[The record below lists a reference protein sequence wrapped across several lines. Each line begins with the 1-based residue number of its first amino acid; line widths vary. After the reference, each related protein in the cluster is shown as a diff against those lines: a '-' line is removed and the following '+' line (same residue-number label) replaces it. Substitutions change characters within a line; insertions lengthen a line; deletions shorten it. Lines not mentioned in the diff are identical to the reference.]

1 MRSLPALHVPW
12 KTFLAALLLLLALPA
27 QADTRIGLG
36 VDVFTES
43 SRLTGQ
49 QSINAARR
57 DESFDYNSNSFLA
70 ATLNLSIP
78 APISEHARMGAGI
91 RVFGNYGAG
100 GGRVFGFGVLNE
112 AFVTGEYGLPI
123 ADKMEAVFGA
133 RGGIALLLP
142 GKEFNE
148 EINRLQQEGV
158 DVWSVPRVGWLGGIS
173 VGTRRKMS
181 EHILLRAD
189 LSGQLEKLFL
199 FATSQD
205 VKGLDFSKSWNTF
218 GLRLGLTLGA
228 EFAF

>member
-1 MRSLPALHVPW
+1 
-12 KTFLAALLLLLALPA
+12 
-27 QADTRIGLG
+27 
-36 VDVFTES
+36 
-43 SRLTGQ
+43 
-49 QSINAARR
+49 
-57 DESFDYNSNSFLA
+57 
-70 ATLNLSIP
+70 
-78 APISEHARMGAGI
+78 MGAGI

-181 EHILLRAD
+181 KHILLRAD

-205 VKGLDFSKSWNTF
+205 VKGLEFSKSWNTF